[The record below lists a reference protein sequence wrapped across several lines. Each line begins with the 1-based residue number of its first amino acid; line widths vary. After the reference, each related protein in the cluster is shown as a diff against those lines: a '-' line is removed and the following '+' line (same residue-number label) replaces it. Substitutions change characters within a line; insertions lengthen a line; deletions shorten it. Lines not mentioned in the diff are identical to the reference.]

1 MWQYNYTPSSDDIMH
16 YGVLGMRW
24 GHRKKY
30 YTSSG
35 SLNSLGKA
43 RKNYENAKEKRK
55 QLGKENFKRNITSF
69 GIKGIEKSQKSQ
81 SNYNKA
87 LANEVAAKAKYNS
100 YKSKKSEKAEFNTYR
115 KAMQKNGLPGSAYD
129 QSRGGQS
136 TAIYN
141 KIKAQKGKEYVDKVQ
156 KKVQNRLISQLATG
170 AAVTIGA
177 GIVAGYMTL
186 R

>member
-16 YGVLGMRW
+16 YGVIGMKW

-30 YTSSG
+30 YTSNG
-35 SLNSLGKA
+35 TLNSLGKA

-55 QLGKENFKRNITSF
+55 QLAEENRKRSMLAI
-69 GIKGIEKSQKSQ
+69 GYKGIEKSQKAQ

-87 LANEVAAKAKYNS
+87 FANEVASKAKYNS

-115 KAMQKNGLPGSAYD
+115 NAMQKIGLPGSAMD
-129 QSRGGQS
+129 QASGGIS

-141 KIKAQKGKEYVDKVQ
+141 KIREQKGKEYVDKVQ
-156 KKVQNRLISQLATG
+156 KKVQNRLIAQFATG
-170 AAVTIGA
+170 AAVSIGA
-177 GIVAGYMTL
+177 GIVSSYIL
-186 R
+186 SR

>member
-35 SLNSLGKA
+35 NLNSLGKA

-55 QLGKENFKRNITSF
+55 QLGEENRKSSIREI
-69 GIKGIEKSQKSQ
+69 GIKGIEKSQKAQ

-87 LANEVAAKAKYNS
+87 VANEVAAKAKYNS

-115 KAMQKNGLPGSAYD
+115 KEMQKNGLPGSAKD
-129 QSRGGQS
+129 QVSGGQS

-141 KIKAQKGKEYVDKVQ
+141 KIKTQKGKEYADKVR
-156 KKVQNRLISQLATG
+156 KKVQNRLIPQIATG

-177 GIVAGYMTL
+177 GIVAEYMLL